1 MTEQSPD
8 GPTFRHS
15 AREAALQALFAMDL
29 QHKGA
34 EVAAERRREGDRQ
47 PEERREPDV
56 EALFET
62 VLENFEMPTAAR
74 KFAREL
80 VLRVSEHMQDLDAVI
95 TSHTRNW
102 RVARMAAV
110 DRNVLRLATF
120 ELRHTETPA
129 AVVLDEAV
137 ELARRFGSETSP
149 AFVNGILDSIAHESR
164 GAETA

>member
-1 MTEQSPD
+1 MTELSPD
-8 GPTFRHS
+8 GPSFRHR

-34 EVAAERRREGDRQ
+34 EVAAERRMEGDRP
-47 PEERREPDV
+47 PEEPRELDV
-56 EALFET
+56 EGVFET
-62 VLENFEMPTAAR
+62 VLANFEMPAAAR
-74 KFAREL
+74 EFAREL
-80 VLRVSEHMQDLDAVI
+80 VLRVGEHMEELDAVI

-102 RVARMAAV
+102 RVSRMAAV
-110 DRNVLRLATF
+110 DRNVLRLAAF
-120 ELRHTETPA
+120 ELCHTATPA

-149 AFVNGILDSIAHESR
+149 SFVNGILDSVAHESR

>member
-1 MTEQSPD
+1 MTEPIPD
-8 GPTFRHS
+8 GRTFRHS

-47 PEERREPDV
+47 PEEPRELDV

-62 VLENFEMPTAAR
+62 VLENFEMPAAAR
-74 KFAREL
+74 EFAREL

-137 ELARRFGSETSP
+137 ELARRFGSETS
-149 AFVNGILDSIAHESR
+149 ASFVNGILDSVAHEAR
-164 GAETA
+164 GAERA